1 MRRVHGIPNHA
12 WSYWAQGLS
21 NADLTI
27 QLCVKSWVSRGGF
40 DRIDVLESKSVY
52 QYLPEGTLPETFSS
66 LPFQLQSD
74 FVRLALLREHGG
86 IWMDA
91 STLVSSNVADWLSLL
106 KLDDGFFFFQNPGK
120 GVGGRLFE
128 TGFIASRPQHQFI
141 VDWYSS
147 LASLF
152 SRDRVHGAHSR
163 SSDAPLAY
171 KKIFALMNQY
181 LRKAPHLSAL
191 WAKWPLSWLPFY
203 PFFIV
208 HYSGNAVLQQESHSN
223 ELARIPMVLA
233 KEYLTLRDIS
243 NKRGWDN
250 ALESPALQSS
260 PVHDV
265 EFRKPLS
272 DIEVLA
278 LRNFVQK

>member
-1 MRRVHGIPNHA
+1 MRRVWEIPNRA
-12 WSYWAQGLS
+12 WTYWSQG
-21 NADLTI
+21 AEDLPRII
-27 QLCVKSWVSRGGF
+27 QICLESWEVRGGF
-40 DRIDVLESKSVY
+40 ESVKVLDCETVHE
-52 QYLPEGTLPETFSS
+52 YLPQGTLPSS
-66 LPFQLQSD
+66 FRHLPPQLQSD
-74 FVRLALLREHGG
+74 FVRLALLREYGG
-86 IWMDA
+86 VWMDA
-91 STLVSSNVADWLSLL
+91 STLVSAAVVPWLEALHLQSGLFL
-106 KLDDGFFFFQNPGK
+106 FQNPG

-128 TGFIASRPQHQFI
+128 TGFMASRPQHQFV
-141 VDWYSS
+141 VDWYSL

-152 SRDRVHGAHSR
+152 SRNRVHGAHSR

-171 KKIFALMNQY
+171 KKIFAFMNQY

-223 ELARIPMVLA
+223 ELARIPIVLA
-233 KEYLTLRDIS
+233 KEYLAIRDIS
-243 NKRGWDN
+243 NKRGWNN
-250 ALESPALQSS
+250 ALESPALRSS